1 MSAVSS
7 SSSQLQSL
15 ALKHGASAVLVGVGG
30 SGMRGLATLLL
41 EAGWSVWGSD
51 QKKLPKSDSL
61 WAKGLQHFESSATPS
76 CSWVVRSAAVSEKDD
91 AVNEA
96 VKGGAKSIL
105 YSEFLGEISRIR
117 PVIAIAG
124 SHGKTTCSAWLAYG
138 FRSAGI
144 DIGFLVGDYIPQ
156 LETSASWGDPSLPL
170 IMESCEYARSFH
182 FLNPEQIAL
191 INVDAEHPDT
201 YPGGLQEVEE
211 AFKVFLSKLCSG
223 GKIFAGLEAPR
234 KFEKYYSENWHSCS
248 ATDSQQK
255 IGLYG
260 SHNRLNAALVSEIWR
275 DYGLQEPEIDYGL
288 STFLG
293 ASRRLESLGEV
304 VVKNGASLVLVSD
317 YAHHPVEVHATISAA
332 KERWPR
338 HRLLAVMQPH
348 QAQRFHAYRNQF
360 ASCLDLADEVVLL
373 DVYRARDPESLDADV
388 RELIPELQQ
397 RNPGRCL
404 THFPDSNSVIEYL
417 HTHVDDGTV
426 VLGLGAGDIHDILCR
441 LR

>member
-1 MSAVSS
+1 M
-7 SSSQLQSL
+7 
-15 ALKHGASAVLVGVGG
+15 LVGVGG

-41 EAGWSVWGSD
+41 EAGWDVWGSD
-51 QKKLPKSDSL
+51 QKPLPENDVL
-61 WAKGLQHFESSATPS
+61 WEKGLQYFEGMVTPS
-76 CSWVVRSAAVSEKDD
+76 CSWVVRSAAVSDKDD
-91 AVNEA
+91 VVNKAVQD
-96 VKGGAKSIL
+96 GAKSIL

-117 PVIAIAG
+117 PVIAVAG

-138 FRSAGI
+138 FRSAGVEM
-144 DIGFLVGDYIPQ
+144 GFLVGDNIPQ
-156 LETSASWGDPSLPL
+156 LGTSASWGSPDLPL

-182 FLNPEQIAL
+182 FLTPEQIAL

-211 AFKVFLSKLCSG
+211 AFQVFLSNLNSN

-234 KFEKYYSENWHSCS
+234 SFEKYYCEKWQKCS
-248 ATDSQQK
+248 ATDPTQK

-260 SHNRLNAALVSEIWR
+260 SHNRLNAALVSELWR
-275 DYGLQEPEIDYGL
+275 DYGLKESEIEYGL

-293 ASRRLESLGEV
+293 ASRRLELLGEV
-304 VVKNGASLVLVSD
+304 NADNGANITLVSD
-317 YAHHPVEVHATISAA
+317 YAHHPVEVGATISAA
-332 KERWPR
+332 KERWPK
-338 HRLLAVMQPH
+338 HHLLAVMQPH

-373 DVYRARDPESLDADV
+373 DVYRARDPESLQADV
-388 RELIPELQQ
+388 RELIPELKQ
-397 RNPGRCL
+397 RNLSRNL
-404 THFPDSNSVIEYL
+404 TYFSDTNSIIKHL
-417 HTHVDDGTV
+417 HTNVDCDTV